1 MEYGDLRV
9 LEAVA
14 RHGSMNRAAVELN
27 MVQSN
32 VTARIRVLEEQVGT
46 QLFDRTRRGVM
57 LTAAGQRLL
66 PYVTRLSAL
75 LKEAQEAARDDGTP
89 RGTVRIGALETTAAL
104 RLPPI
109 LTAYTAGRQHG
120 DELQPGR
127 GHSRPQARRGI
138 RSRPCPSC
146 RSSGSAGFPG
156 RADAHYVPI
165 AART

>member
-46 QLFDRTRRGVM
+46 QLFDRSRRGVM
-57 LTAAGQRLL
+57 LTAAGRRLL

-75 LKEAQEAARDDGTP
+75 LK
-89 RGTVRIGALETTAAL
+89 
-104 RLPPI
+104 
-109 LTAYTAGRQHG
+109 GRKPHAMT
-120 DELQPGR
+120 
-127 GHSRPQARRGI
+127 ARRVALY
-138 RSRPCPSC
+138 RSALSRRPPACVFP
-146 RSSGSAGFPG
+146 RS
-156 RADAHYVPI
+156 
-165 AART
+165 